1 MKYYS
6 RIDGK
11 EITFDQYTD
20 EAIMDVLTTKIETRV
35 FNREYGSEFPN
46 LLGKPQTPSL
56 KMKIMAA
63 AHVAIPKWINW
74 VKLHRANF
82 EPNINGQGRFSLS
95 YTRLDRPNS
104 PIQTLSFGV

>member
-1 MKYYS
+1 MIYYS
-6 RIDGK
+6 RKDGK

-20 EAIMDVLTTKIETRV
+20 EAIMDVITTKIGSRV
-35 FNREYGSEFPN
+35 FNREYGSETPN

-74 VKLHRANF
+74 VKLHRALF
-82 EPNINGQGRFSLS
+82 ESNISGAGRFSIS